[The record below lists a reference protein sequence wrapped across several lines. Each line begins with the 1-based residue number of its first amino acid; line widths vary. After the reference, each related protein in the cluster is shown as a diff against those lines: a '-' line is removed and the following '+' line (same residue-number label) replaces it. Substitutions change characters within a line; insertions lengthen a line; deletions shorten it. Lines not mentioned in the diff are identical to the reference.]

1 MWEESVG
8 EENEGSTKCICLF
21 SLLLSSE
28 MEIHRAIFTKVFQG
42 VFCFVLFLNSL
53 RKISTERLK
62 VTFYVPC
69 PEVSWLIKITIIIII
84 INELCVWHIHEVG
97 DMSLSKY
104 WSLKTFLFAY
114 CNVALFILALNSY
127 HGPAAFSG
135 TY

>member
-1 MWEESVG
+1 MG

-69 PEVSWLIKITIIIII
+69 PEVS
-84 INELCVWHIHEVG
+84 
-97 DMSLSKY
+97 
-104 WSLKTFLFAY
+104 
-114 CNVALFILALNSY
+114 
-127 HGPAAFSG
+127 
-135 TY
+135 